1 MSFPRYPEYK
11 DSGVEWLGTVPVHW
25 DLVPLKQVITRIES
39 GTSVNAIDTP
49 AGDGELG
56 VLKTSCVY
64 HGHFDADEN
73 KAVIP
78 DEYDRVACPVTAGTL
93 VVSRM
98 NTPDLVG
105 AAGVV
110 HVSHENLFLPDRLW
124 QVHFDGADPNFVHH
138 WTHTPAYRAQV
149 EMACAGT
156 SSSMQNLGQDQFR
169 CFVIPRPSYSE
180 QTAIATFLDRETS
193 KIDALVAE
201 QEKLIALLQEKR
213 QAVISH
219 AVTKGLD
226 PNVPMKDS
234 GVEWLGEV
242 PGHWEVKRLKQLCDE
257 PLKYGANEAAELDDP
272 SLPRFVRI
280 TDVTESGALRDET
293 FRSLPREIAEPF
305 LLREGDVLLAR
316 SGGTVGKSFMY
327 QRHWGEACF
336 AGYLI
341 RVRLSQRLCVP
352 QWLNYFCRT
361 DSYWGYVLGSQIQS
375 TIQNVSAEKYANMF
389 LPVPSIEEQQLVIA
403 FLDQAT
409 SKIDDLVTEARTAI
423 TLLQERRTALISAAV
438 TGQIDVRSIAS
449 REVA

>member
-1 MSFPRYPEYK
+1 MSFPRYPDYK
-11 DSGVEWLGTVPVHW
+11 DSGVAWLGLVPEHWIVIPLKRDIEFVTSGARGWAENYADDGDLFLRIGNLTRDSIRLDLSDTQRVVVPDGAEVDRTQVQAGDILFSITAYLGSVAVVPAGLGRAFVSQHVALVRPSKKHCLSEWLAYVAISYVGKTHLETTGYGGTKVQLSLADVTSLPIIVP
-25 DLVPLKQVITRIES
+25 P
-39 GTSVNAIDTP
+39 ID
-49 AGDGELG
+49 
-56 VLKTSCVY
+56 
-64 HGHFDADEN
+64 
-73 KAVIP
+73 
-78 DEYDRVACPVTAGTL
+78 
-93 VVSRM
+93 
-98 NTPDLVG
+98 
-105 AAGVV
+105 
-110 HVSHENLFLPDRLW
+110 
-124 QVHFDGADPNFVHH
+124 
-138 WTHTPAYRAQV
+138 
-149 EMACAGT
+149 
-156 SSSMQNLGQDQFR
+156 
-169 CFVIPRPSYSE
+169 E
-180 QTAIATFLDRETS
+180 QQAIATFLDRETA

-226 PNVPMKDS
+226 PSVPMKDS